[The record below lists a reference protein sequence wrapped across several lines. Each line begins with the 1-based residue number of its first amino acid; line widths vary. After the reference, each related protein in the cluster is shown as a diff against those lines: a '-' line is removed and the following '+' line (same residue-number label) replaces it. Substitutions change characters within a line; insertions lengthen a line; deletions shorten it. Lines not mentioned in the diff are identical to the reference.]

1 MGIFDGAIS
10 VFSKIAFRFEFFFPQ
25 FIGYFVGQK
34 LKDYKE
40 KGLIEDYKVKAKRR
54 GRYHYL
60 FDVDLFL
67 KIEKGGE
74 TVVEEKK
81 GHVKVTVD
89 VEISPSLMDMIKECM
104 ENMPQLVQMITEQKK
119 KKE

>member
-1 MGIFDGAIS
+1 MGIFDGVVS

-40 KGLIEDYKVKAKRR
+40 KGLIEDYKVKAKKR
-54 GRYHYL
+54 GRNHYL

-74 TVVEEKK
+74 IPWLKK
-81 GHVKVTVD
+81 RKDT
-89 VEISPSLMDMIKECM
+89 
-104 ENMPQLVQMITEQKK
+104 
-119 KKE
+119 